1 MIKLPI
7 DEFIFEVKEEILS
20 YEELGEKKAN
30 EWENN
35 FIKWLKDENIKKKY
49 VKGNGEKKFYEIKD
63 ESVIF
68 EIADRYYDSV
78 LQKKEDL
85 YWSKFQ

>member
-7 DEFIFEVKEEILS
+7 NEFIFEVKEEILS
-20 YEELGEKKAN
+20 YEELGEKKAD
-30 EWENN
+30 EW
-35 FIKWLKDENIKKKY
+35 ENIKKKY

-68 EIADRYYDSV
+68 EIADEYYDSV

>member
-30 EWENN
+30 EWESN
-35 FIKWLKDENIKKKY
+35 FIKWLEDENIKKKY
-49 VKGNGEKKFYEIKD
+49 VKGKGEKKFYEIKD
-63 ESVIF
+63 ESIIF
-68 EIADRYYDSV
+68 EIADKYYDSV

>member
-7 DEFIFEVKEEILS
+7 NEFIFEVKEEILS
-20 YEELGEKKAN
+20 YEELGEKKAD
-30 EWENN
+30 EWEKN
-35 FIKWLKDENIKKKY
+35 FIKWLEDENIKKKY

-68 EIADRYYDSV
+68 EIADEYYDSV